1 MTRNNLDNPIFL
13 FTFLLV
19 AITINTISSIHFL
32 LIMLAGV
39 CFIAFYT
46 CLKRKYWYSLF
57 FVILTFMFIEINSGL
72 KPLSLIMLSLFI
84 YIFIIPSTH
93 RIMSFSTL
101 NEYLYILIFYFGVFL
116 IWVMTIGMS
125 DSFIAI
131 IFVNIIIDLLFFGVF
146 IWTTD

>member
-39 CFIAFYT
+39 TFVAFYT
-46 CLKRKYWYSLF
+46 CLKRKYLYSLL
-57 FVILTFMFIEINSGL
+57 FVVLTFFFIEINSGL
-72 KPLSLIMLSLFI
+72 KPFSLTLLSLFI
-84 YIFIIPSTH
+84 YIFIIPKTH
-93 RIMSFSTL
+93 RIMSFSSL
-101 NEYLYILIFYFGVFL
+101 NEYIYILIFYLGVFF

-146 IWTTD
+146 I

>member
-13 FTFLLV
+13 FAFLLV

-39 CFIAFYT
+39 TFIAFYT
-46 CLKRKYWYSLF
+46 CLKQRYLYSLF
-57 FVILTFMFIEINSGL
+57 FVVLTFFFIEINSGL
-72 KPLSLIMLSLFI
+72 KPLSLTLLSLFI
-84 YIFIIPSTH
+84 YIFIIPKTH
-93 RIMSFSTL
+93 RVMSLSSL
-101 NEYLYILIFYFGVFL
+101 NEYLYILIFYLGVFF

-146 IWTTD
+146 I

>member
-1 MTRNNLDNPIFL
+1 MTRNNLDNPFFL

-39 CFIAFYT
+39 TFIAFYT
-46 CLKRKYWYSLF
+46 CLKRKYLYSLF
-57 FVILTFMFIEINSGL
+57 FVVLTFVFIEINSGL
-72 KPLSLIMLSLFI
+72 KPFSLTLLSLFI
-84 YIFIIPSTH
+84 YIFIIPKTH
-93 RIMSFSTL
+93 RIMSLSSL
-101 NEYLYILIFYFGVFL
+101 NEYIYILIFYLGVFL

-146 IWTTD
+146 I

>member
-13 FTFLLV
+13 FTFLLAV
-19 AITINTISSIHFL
+19 ITINTISSIHFL

-84 YIFIIPSTH
+84 YIFIIPSIH
-93 RIMSFSTL
+93 RIMSFSSL
-101 NEYLYILIFYFGVFL
+101 NEFLYILIFYVGVFF
-116 IWVMTIGMS
+116 IWVVTIGMS

-146 IWTTD
+146 I

>member
-1 MTRNNLDNPIFL
+1 MARNNLDNPIFL

-39 CFIAFYT
+39 TFVAFYT
-46 CLKRKYWYSLF
+46 CLKRKYLYSLL
-57 FVILTFMFIEINSGL
+57 FVVLTFFFIEINSGL
-72 KPLSLIMLSLFI
+72 KPFSLTLLSLFI
-84 YIFIIPSTH
+84 YIFIIPKTH
-93 RIMSFSTL
+93 RIMSFSSL
-101 NEYLYILIFYFGVFL
+101 NEYIYILIFYLGVFF

-146 IWTTD
+146 I

>member
-39 CFIAFYT
+39 TFVAFYT
-46 CLKRKYWYSLF
+46 CLKRKYLYSLL
-57 FVILTFMFIEINSGL
+57 FVVLTFFFIEINSGL
-72 KPLSLIMLSLFI
+72 KPLSLTLLSLFI
-84 YIFIIPSTH
+84 YIFIIPKTH
-93 RIMSFSTL
+93 RIMSFSSL
-101 NEYLYILIFYFGVFL
+101 NEYIYILIFYLGVFF

-146 IWTTD
+146 I

>member
-13 FTFLLV
+13 FTLLL
-19 AITINTISSIHFL
+19 AIITINTISSIHFL

-46 CLKRKYWYSLF
+46 CLKRKYLYSLL

-72 KPLSLIMLSLFI
+72 KPLTLTLLSLFI
-84 YIFIIPSTH
+84 YIFIIPSIH
-93 RIMSFSTL
+93 RIMSFKAL
-101 NEYLYILIFYFGVFL
+101 NEYIYILIFYLGLSL

-125 DSFIAI
+125 DNFITV
-131 IFVNIIIDLLFFGVF
+131 IFINIIIDLIFFGVF
-146 IWTTD
+146 I

>member
-13 FTFLLV
+13 FTFLLA

-46 CLKRKYWYSLF
+46 CLKRKYWYSLI
-57 FVILTFMFIEINSGL
+57 FVILTFIFIEINSGL

-93 RIMSFSTL
+93 RMMSFSTL
-101 NEYLYILIFYFGVFL
+101 NEYFYILIFYLGVFF

-146 IWTTD
+146 I